1 MSGYRHDRPTGPTR
15 RRSPS
20 PQAPPVRHLRTP
32 PELPSTAELLLWG
45 LYFSTLDS
53 LIYFDGETP
62 ELHRAYTPERLLEFY
77 QRFADA
83 HLEWFDND

>member
-1 MSGYRHDRPTGPTR
+1 MNDQLAQLAAEAHLHKPRLFAIYGLLRN
-15 RRSPS
+15 SPS
-20 PQAPPVRHLRTP
+20 TP
-32 PELPSTAELLLWG
+32 DLLLWG

-83 HLEWFDND
+83 HLEWFDHD